1 MTNIFI
7 VVALLVLFFY
17 FIQKTLSRQDESKE
31 YSYKS
36 KGPVLNMNEGAF
48 YNALRTAVG
57 DHGVVMAKVNIS
69 NVITPKKTK
78 NKKQWFI
85 AYNRI
90 SKSYFDFVVCDARTL
105 EPRVI
110 IELDD
115 GKELKKGKV
124 DREKLIIQVCK
135 SANIPLIGANLKL
148 SYQVAKLRRLLA
160 AHIDL
165 IEPDKEVRFC
175 KRCGSPMVIKTA
187 SQGDFKGRRF
197 FTCSRQPHCTYT
209 ENYNVVFGYEE
220 PDDEINNLP
229 IERLD
234 R

>member
-17 FIQKTLSRQDESKE
+17 FIQKALTRQNEDKD

-36 KGPVLNMNEGAF
+36 KGAVLNMSEGAF
-48 YNALRTAVG
+48 YNALKTAVG
-57 DHGVVMAKVNIS
+57 DHGVVLTKVSMAS
-69 NVITPKKTK
+69 VIAPTNTK

-90 SKSYFDFVVCDARTL
+90 AKSYFDFVVCDARTL

-124 DREKLIIQVCK
+124 DREKLIIKVCK

-175 KRCGSPMVIKTA
+175 KRCGSPMIIKTA
-187 SQGDFKGRRF
+187 SQGEFKGRRF

-209 ENYNVVFGYEE
+209 ENYNVVYGF
-220 PDDEINNLP
+220 DDFDENN
-229 IERLD
+229 D
-234 R
+234 SA

>member
-7 VVALLVLFFY
+7 IVALLVLFFY
-17 FIQKTLSRQDESKE
+17 FIQKALVRQDEGKDF
-31 YSYKS
+31 SYKS
-36 KGPVLNMNEGAF
+36 KGPVLNMSESAF
-48 YNALRTAVG
+48 YNALRAAVG
-57 DHGVVMAKVNIS
+57 EHAVVMAKVS
-69 NVITPKKTK
+69 MVSVLTPAKTK
-78 NKKQWFI
+78 NKKQWFV
-85 AYNRI
+85 AYNRVA
-90 SKSYFDFVVCDARTL
+90 KSYFDFVVCDARTL

-124 DREKLIIQVCK
+124 DREKLLIQVCK

-209 ENYNVVFGYEE
+209 ENYNVVYGFEE
-220 PDDEINNLP
+220 IDEAEDIS

>member
-7 VVALLVLFFY
+7 VVAILVLFFY
-17 FIQKTLSRQDESKE
+17 VIQKTVTRRDETKDFA
-31 YSYKS
+31 YKS
-36 KGPVLNMNEGAF
+36 KGAPLNMAESAF
-48 YNALRTAVG
+48 YNALKTAVG
-57 DHGVVMAKVNIS
+57 EHGVVLAKVNMANI
-69 NVITPKKTK
+69 ITPTKTN

-90 SKSYFDFVVCDARTL
+90 AKSYFDFVVCDARTL

-110 IELDD
+110 IELDN

-124 DREKLIIQVCK
+124 EREKLLIHVCK
-135 SANIPLIGANLKL
+135 SANIPLIGTNVKL
-148 SYQVAKLRRLLA
+148 SYQVSKLRRLLA

-165 IEPDKEVRFC
+165 IESDKEVRFC

-209 ENYNVVFGYEE
+209 ENYNVVFEQ
-220 PDDEINNLP
+220 DNVDEDPN
-229 IERLD
+229 IERLN
-234 R
+234 